1 MKCLDCGAKLKIKM
15 HRMEVDDAEPA
26 APPPSVLGD
35 GDGGGASSLLP
46 PEDEAAAPA
55 PAAEESLEAKVTRRV
70 QERAADYKASA
81 FTLRDIL
88 DELSDE
94 LGCDVRAAGL
104 KELVKKVLVH
114 ALDAL
119 ENESQ

>member
-1 MKCLDCGAKLKIKM
+1 M
-15 HRMEVDDAEPA
+15 HCRQPERHATHTSHLALSPHLALSLQESPR
-26 APPPSVLGD
+26 VLL
-35 GDGGGASSLLP
+35 AR
-46 PEDEAAAPA
+46 A
-55 PAAEESLEAKVTRRV
+55 TRRV